1 MIKHQ
6 KVVVLVISI
15 PIMHL
20 AYAAAEVLKDNPI
33 TLLNFVF
40 EIVQSAENNKKMISK

>member
-1 MIKHQ
+1 MIRHR
-6 KVVVLVISI
+6 KVVVLVIRV

-33 TLLNFVF
+33 PLLSFVF
-40 EIVQSAENNKKMISK
+40 EIVQSAENIK